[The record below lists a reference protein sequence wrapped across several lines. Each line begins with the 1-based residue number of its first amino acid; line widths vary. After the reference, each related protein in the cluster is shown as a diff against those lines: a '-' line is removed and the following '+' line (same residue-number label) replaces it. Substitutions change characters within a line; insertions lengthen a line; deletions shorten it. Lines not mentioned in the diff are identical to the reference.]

1 KFGRALLVCIFLRGG
16 LATYS
21 PKKLVGYHYGR
32 ATCVILDDDSVKCWG
47 RLFNGMQATGIEAF
61 IGNAANQMGDNL
73 PSADFGVGRTAV
85 DIGVS
90 AYAIL
95 DCSCVL
101 SDIGVTDSKIGD
113 DAFELGDFLPAIS
126 LGSGRTAKQIAVG
139 DRYACAL
146 LDNNLVKL
154 GTSRSIFKDYS
165 WFVYSKFAAVA
176 PAETRPQKDFLR
188 FLREVVVN
196 RIEGDTR
203 LGYGDETDRSSTEA
217 QMGDA
222 LPFVDLGTGRTAQKI
237 GCGDSHVCAL
247 LDDNTLKCW
256 GGNYN
261 GQCGQDTTN
270 DIGKSANQMGDYLPA
285 IDVGAGRTVTDFVAG
300 YKHTCAILDD
310 GNLKCWGYANYG
322 HLGHGDRHDR
332 GGNDR
337 KMATIP
343 TVDLGTG
350 LTVKKVFAGWDM
362 TCAILSDDR
371 TKCWGSAGNGKLGH
385 GDDTPSDEWSVGDES
400 GEMGDSLPAT
410 NYGTGRTAQHIT
422 MGNGFQCAL
431 LDDATVKCMGYGEWL
446 GYGDTTD
453 RGQDSSL
460 LGDHLPV
467 LDFGTLP
474 TTSMLGTHVLESKN

>member
-1 KFGRALLVCIFLRGG
+1 MIRHGDMTGDLVATDHFDPKSSTKFKIRNSSTCLRRSAQIFQKLSRLPKKLVY
-16 LATYS
+16 ATGASGYS

-113 DAFELGDFLPAIS
+113 DAFELG
-126 LGSGRTAKQIAVG
+126 
-139 DRYACAL
+139 
-146 LDNNLVKL
+146 
-154 GTSRSIFKDYS
+154 TSRSIFKDYS

-188 FLREVVVN
+188 FLRE
-196 RIEGDTR
+196 
-203 LGYGDETDRSSTEA
+203 
-217 QMGDA
+217 
-222 LPFVDLGTGRTAQKI
+222 
-237 GCGDSHVCAL
+237 
-247 LDDNTLKCW
+247 
-256 GGNYN
+256 
-261 GQCGQDTTN
+261 DTTN

-285 IDVGAGRTVTDFVAG
+285 IDVGAGRTVTDF
-300 YKHTCAILDD
+300 AILDD

-350 LTVKKVFAGWDM
+350 LTVKKVFAGKQEN
-362 TCAILSDDR
+362 LPR
-371 TKCWGSAGNGKLGH
+371 YSAMVN
-385 GDDTPSDEWSVGDES
+385 TRAS
-400 GEMGDSLPAT
+400 
-410 NYGTGRTAQHIT
+410 
-422 MGNGFQCAL
+422 
-431 LDDATVKCMGYGEWL
+431 
-446 GYGDTTD
+446 
-453 RGQDSSL
+453 
-460 LGDHLPV
+460 
-467 LDFGTLP
+467 
-474 TTSMLGTHVLESKN
+474 

>member
-47 RLFNGMQATGIEAF
+47 QVYDGMQATGNEGA

-73 PSADFGVGRTAV
+73 PSSDFGVGRTAV

-126 LGSGRTAKQIAVG
+126 LGEWV
-139 DRYACAL
+139 RYF
-146 LDNNLVKL
+146 
-154 GTSRSIFKDYS
+154 RSIFKDYS

-176 PAETRPQKDFLR
+176 PAETRPRKDFLR
-188 FLREVVVN
+188 FLRE
-196 RIEGDTR
+196 D
-203 LGYGDETDRSSTEA
+203 
-217 QMGDA
+217 
-222 LPFVDLGTGRTAQKI
+222 
-237 GCGDSHVCAL
+237 
-247 LDDNTLKCW
+247 
-256 GGNYN
+256 GN
-261 GQCGQDTTN
+261 G

-285 IDVGAGRTVTDFVAG
+285 IDVGAGRTVTDF
-300 YKHTCAILDD
+300 AILDD
-310 GNLKCWGYANYG
+310 GNLKCWGYANFG
-322 HLGHGDRHDR
+322 HLGYGDRHDR

-350 LTVKKVFAGWDM
+350 LTVKKVFAGKQEN
-362 TCAILSDDR
+362 LPR
-371 TKCWGSAGNGKLGH
+371 YSAMVN
-385 GDDTPSDEWSVGDES
+385 TRAS
-400 GEMGDSLPAT
+400 
-410 NYGTGRTAQHIT
+410 
-422 MGNGFQCAL
+422 
-431 LDDATVKCMGYGEWL
+431 
-446 GYGDTTD
+446 
-453 RGQDSSL
+453 
-460 LGDHLPV
+460 
-467 LDFGTLP
+467 
-474 TTSMLGTHVLESKN
+474 